1 MRTSSFTKL
10 LDILYDFSREHNAQE
25 PSSEESRKALDKA
38 MKDIEESLSMY
49 DILNTRYCELNT
61 QKISLESQEVY
72 DIEEVNDLRSRLS
85 ELMYLM
91 SFNK

>member
-1 MRTSSFTKL
+1 MTTKNFTRL

-25 PSSEESRKALDKA
+25 PSSEESRKALNKA
-38 MKDIEESLSMY
+38 MKDIEEALSMY
-49 DILNTRYCELNT
+49 DILNTRYCELNA
-61 QKISLESQEVY
+61 QRVSLESQEVY
-72 DIEEVNDLRSRLS
+72 DIEEANDLRSRLS